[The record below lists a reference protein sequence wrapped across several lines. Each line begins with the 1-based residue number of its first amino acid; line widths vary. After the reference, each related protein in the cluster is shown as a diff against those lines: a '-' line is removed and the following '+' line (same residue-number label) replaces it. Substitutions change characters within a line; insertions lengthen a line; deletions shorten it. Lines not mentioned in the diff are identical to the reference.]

1 MLKGL
6 FRKLKGSG
14 EGQCEPYPPLTHCL
28 EENINRI
35 SEIFKGDETLIIR
48 RFHNMYSPN
57 LVCCVIFIDGM
68 VDVDV
73 LNENIIKPIQ
83 SRPVSDTVRGKK
95 LLRELMES
103 IIESNNAEEKQDMDY
118 ILESILYGDTLL
130 LTDNCNR
137 GVIISSKGWKTRSIS
152 EPASEKVVRGPREGF
167 TECLMTNLTLIRRRI
182 QDPGLKFRFLKLGLR
197 SRTRICICY
206 IEGIASEDILKELY
220 SRLEKIK
227 IDAILDSG
235 YIQELI
241 KDAPYSPFDTI
252 GTTER
257 PDVACAKMLEGRITI
272 VVDGSPFALTL
283 PYLFVEYFQ
292 VNEDYYN
299 NYVFASFNRLIRI
312 VGATLTITVPALYV
326 AVVTFHQELL
336 PTFLLLSISA
346 SRQGVPF
353 PTVVEAMLMIFI
365 FEILREAGTRIPT
378 PIGQTISIVG
388 ALVLGQAAV
397 DARIVSAPI
406 IIVTALTGIT
416 SLLSFRLLGAPI
428 LIRLVFLLLSSVLG
442 FFGLVYGLIGLVIHL
457 MSLRSFGVPFTL
469 NVTSL
474 KGQEIKDT
482 AIRVPWWYMRTRPPL
497 MAQKNRKRMS
507 GEMGL
512 SKHAKK

>member
-1 MLKGL
+1 
-6 FRKLKGSG
+6 
-14 EGQCEPYPPLTHCL
+14 
-28 EENINRI
+28 
-35 SEIFKGDETLIIR
+35 
-48 RFHNMYSPN
+48 
-57 LVCCVIFIDGM
+57 
-68 VDVDV
+68 
-73 LNENIIKPIQ
+73 
-83 SRPVSDTVRGKK
+83 
-95 LLRELMES
+95 
-103 IIESNNAEEKQDMDY
+103 
-118 ILESILYGDTLL
+118 
-130 LTDNCNR
+130 
-137 GVIISSKGWKTRSIS
+137 
-152 EPASEKVVRGPREGF
+152 
-167 TECLMTNLTLIRRRI
+167 
-182 QDPGLKFRFLKLGLR
+182 
-197 SRTRICICY
+197 
-206 IEGIASEDILKELY
+206 
-220 SRLEKIK
+220 
-227 IDAILDSG
+227 
-235 YIQELI
+235 
-241 KDAPYSPFDTI
+241 
-252 GTTER
+252 
-257 PDVACAKMLEGRITI
+257 
-272 VVDGSPFALTL
+272 
-283 PYLFVEYFQ
+283 
-292 VNEDYYN
+292 
-299 NYVFASFNRLIRI
+299 
-312 VGATLTITVPALYV
+312 
-326 AVVTFHQELL
+326 
-336 PTFLLLSISA
+336 
-346 SRQGVPF
+346 
-353 PTVVEAMLMIFI
+353 MLMIFI